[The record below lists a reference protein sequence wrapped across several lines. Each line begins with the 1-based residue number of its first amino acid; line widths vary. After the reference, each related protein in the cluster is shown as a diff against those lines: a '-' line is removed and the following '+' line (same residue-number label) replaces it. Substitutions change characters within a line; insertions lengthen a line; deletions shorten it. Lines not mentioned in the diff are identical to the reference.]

1 MRSPFGEVGAMGEEA
16 KRTLGRAVVVVGVDL
31 SDVSEHLLTNA
42 RDLVRTVD
50 DVEFHIVHV
59 IRPESLRERLT
70 EPMRSPAHVAEQSQI
85 ESARWQIQRM
95 CVELLHRPGAKW
107 FVHTPVGDASAQLS
121 DLARTVGAD
130 VIVIEAHDHP
140 SRGRLFHRSA
150 VVRIFQDAPC
160 SVIAIRRKTTGVSR
174 PAVVEEA
181 RDN

>member
-1 MRSPFGEVGAMGEEA
+1 MGEEA

-31 SDVSEHLLTNA
+31 SDVSEHLLINA

-50 DVEFHIVHV
+50 DVEFHVVHV

-70 EPMRSPAHVAEQSQI
+70 EPIRSPASHAAERSQI
-85 ESARWQIQRM
+85 ESARWQLQRM

-130 VIVIEAHDHP
+130 VIIVEAHDHP

-150 VVRIFQDAPC
+150 VRRIFQDAPC
-160 SVIAIRRKTTGVSR
+160 SVISIRRKTTGIATPPVVD
-174 PAVVEEA
+174 PAQH
-181 RDN
+181 N